1 MPDPLTLTVP
11 IDPRY
16 RNLGSEAAGKYVE
29 LVGGTAAD
37 GEAVAAAVATA
48 LDAMASESD
57 PGDHVDLA
65 LRGEASAVEVTLAC
79 GPRTRTVTHPLRAA

>member
-11 IDPRY
+11 VDSRY

-37 GEAVAAAVATA
+37 GEAVAAAVANA
-48 LDAMASESD
+48 LDAMASESE
-57 PGDHVDLA
+57 PGAHVDLA
-65 LRGEASAVEVTLAC
+65 LGAQPTGIEITLAC
-79 GPRTRTVTHPLRAA
+79 GSRTRTVTHPLRAA